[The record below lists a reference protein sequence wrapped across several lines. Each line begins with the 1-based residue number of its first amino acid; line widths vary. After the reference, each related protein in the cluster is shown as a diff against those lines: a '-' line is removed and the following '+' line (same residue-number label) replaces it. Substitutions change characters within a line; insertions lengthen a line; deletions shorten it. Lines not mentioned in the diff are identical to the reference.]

1 MNFMRKVSLINIS
14 LLLIYSLF
22 SRLYT
27 QLTMLPNHHYG
38 ANYEPLGV
46 MLMILIPLSG
56 QIIANFVWGLVLIF
70 SKDTEQ
76 KEKGKVFLLNSLL
89 LLLIGF
95 PTCLG
100 AGTIKL

>member
-1 MNFMRKVSLINIS
+1 MSFIKKTILINIT
-14 LLLIYSLF
+14 LLFSYSFL

-27 QLTMLPNHHYG
+27 QLTMLPNHNYG

-46 MLMILIPLSG
+46 MLMILFPLTG

-70 SKDTEQ
+70 SKDIEK

>member
-1 MNFMRKVSLINIS
+1 MNFMKKVGLVNIL
-14 LLLIYSLF
+14 LLLIYSL
-22 SRLYT
+22 STRLYV
-27 QLTMLPNHHYG
+27 QLNLPSNYRYG
-38 ANYEPLGV
+38 ANYESLSV
-46 MLMILIPLSG
+46 MMMILIPLTI

-70 SKDTEQ
+70 SKDIEQ

-100 AGTIKL
+100 SGVINS